1 MSYQIM
7 QTFFLIQKNVSSDGD
22 DIPNLSDSAGSEGEL
37 FRNFTPSDIVEL
49 EMEYQKTKN
58 KIAHNKK
65 FLNGPAGAKLPD
77 NGAKLKSFIES
88 EEKTLENL
96 QKALQNAKENVKP
109 DQNGQVVIT
118 DEQKLQ
124 VLQNKIKML
133 NQK

>member
-1 MSYQIM
+1 M
-7 QTFFLIQKNVSSDGD
+7 
-22 DIPNLSDSAGSEGEL
+22 SDSAGSEGEL
-37 FRNFTPSDIVEL
+37 FRNFTPSEIVEL

-58 KIAHNKK
+58 KIAHNKN

-118 DEQKLQ
+118 DEQKVQ

>member
-1 MSYQIM
+1 M
-7 QTFFLIQKNVSSDGD
+7 
-22 DIPNLSDSAGSEGEL
+22 SDSAGSEGEL
-37 FRNFTPSDIVEL
+37 FRNFTPTEIVEL

>member
-1 MSYQIM
+1 M
-7 QTFFLIQKNVSSDGD
+7 
-22 DIPNLSDSAGSEGEL
+22 SDSAGSESEL
-37 FRNFTPSDIVEL
+37 FRNFTPTEIVEL

-65 FLNGPAGAKLPD
+65 FFNGLAGAKLPD

-118 DEQKLQ
+118 DEQKVQ

>member
-1 MSYQIM
+1 M
-7 QTFFLIQKNVSSDGD
+7 
-22 DIPNLSDSAGSEGEL
+22 SDSAGSEGEL
-37 FRNFTPSDIVEL
+37 FRNFTPTEIVEL

-58 KIAHNKK
+58 KIAHNKI
-65 FLNGPAGAKLPD
+65 FLHGPAGAKLPD

-88 EEKTLENL
+88 EEKTLGNL

-118 DEQKLQ
+118 DEQKVQ

>member
-1 MSYQIM
+1 MSD
-7 QTFFLIQKNVSSDGD
+7 N
-22 DIPNLSDSAGSEGEL
+22 AGSESEL
-37 FRNFTPSDIVEL
+37 FRNFTPTEIVEL

-118 DEQKLQ
+118 DEQKVQ

>member
-1 MSYQIM
+1 M
-7 QTFFLIQKNVSSDGD
+7 
-22 DIPNLSDSAGSEGEL
+22 SDSAGSESEL
-37 FRNFTPSDIVEL
+37 FRNFTPTEIVEL

-58 KIAHNKK
+58 KIAHNKN

-77 NGAKLKSFIES
+77 NGTKLRSFIES

-118 DEQKLQ
+118 DEQKVQ